1 MHNKEAMHVEKDAI
15 IQSYVCGK
23 GEKAGS
29 HISTHLLL
37 DCMFLKYLSV
47 PSSSFFSFT
56 FL

>member
-47 PSSSFFSFT
+47 PSSSFFIFT